1 MEQNIRPIKINNEI
15 KQEDNKEK
23 KKLDNSSL
31 IRLDSPVTDNESN
44 IILFKYNNIQ
54 AELNKTNIEKD
65 NNKSMNINTNA
76 NINTISHDKE
86 IMEDSIIYFNQKL
99 KKNNIEY
106 HKCLYIS
113 IVLYCIDVIIYYL
126 DKHILHSNCNLYSIL
141 IMLILS
147 IIQLYAFK
155 HNFET
160 ISKEIYIL
168 TQRIIYIYYLAI
180 LFFFINLF
188 YIFFFKLIF
197 SSEDNN
203 NVYQKKILHFM
214 GFSLIIFS
222 YIIINLII
230 PIIVLNKLIVIKKS
244 IKNLS
249 AAKGE
254 VYETVTIK
262 DSQFNSIIN

>member
-1 MEQNIRPIKINNEI
+1 MEQNIKPIKINDEI
-15 KQEDNKEK
+15 KQEDNKDK

-44 IILFKYNNIQ
+44 IILFKYNNLQ
-54 AELNKTNIEKD
+54 AELNKKNIEKD
-65 NNKSMNINTNA
+65 NNKNINTNT
-76 NINTISHDKE
+76 NINISTISHDKE

-99 KKNNIEY
+99 KNNNIEY

-113 IVLYCIDVIIYYL
+113 IALYFLDIIIYYF
-126 DKHILHSNCNLYSIL
+126 DKHILHSNYNLYSLL
-141 IMLILS
+141 IMLFIS
-147 IIQLYAFK
+147 IIQLYAYK

-160 ISKEIYIL
+160 ISKEIYIF
-168 TQRIIYIYYLAI
+168 TQRIIYVYCLAI
-180 LFFFINLF
+180 LLFFINLL
-188 YIFFFKLIF
+188 YITFFKLIF
-197 SSEDNN
+197 SSEKNN
-203 NVYQKKILHFM
+203 NVYQKKMLYFL

-230 PIIVLNKLIVIKKS
+230 PIIVLNKLIAIKKS

-254 VYETVTIK
+254 VYEAVKIK
-262 DSQFNSIIN
+262 DSQINSIIN